1 MTVEIDDSG
10 TGDLIGPAFILFWR
24 RETNTLVKKRVP
36 LELYQNKNFN
46 NLTKSFI
53 RNLFISTFQEMKI
66 PQSEDIWLCTGPCF
80 DEARKW
86 LKENNYNYHDAKI
99 EGYLQN
105 QVESTYINY
114 IIENYDFPRDKAS
127 IESGKERF
135 FTIFNWVV
143 EDYPRRKIFV
153 KSGFEKWQ
161 SKWNNEAESLWMKKM
176 VSEGNHINNNIKS
189 SADNNNIV
197 KTKSS
202 HSKSVNTI
210 ENIDLNINNI
220 KNNKEIKKTQQKKSK
235 KTSKKSVKKKHVK
248 HRNFKKKKKSFQKK
262 KSKHP
267 KYSTKNVDPYQK
279 FY

>member
-24 RETNTLVKKRVP
+24 RETNTLVKKEVP

-53 RNLFISTFQEMKI
+53 RNLFIATFQEMKI

-127 IESGKERF
+127 IESGKARF
-135 FTIFNWVV
+135 LQFLI
-143 EDYPRRKIFV
+143 
-153 KSGFEKWQ
+153 G
-161 SKWNNEAESLWMKKM
+161 
-176 VSEGNHINNNIKS
+176 
-189 SADNNNIV
+189 
-197 KTKSS
+197 
-202 HSKSVNTI
+202 
-210 ENIDLNINNI
+210 
-220 KNNKEIKKTQQKKSK
+220 
-235 KTSKKSVKKKHVK
+235 
-248 HRNFKKKKKSFQKK
+248 
-262 KSKHP
+262 
-267 KYSTKNVDPYQK
+267 
-279 FY
+279 